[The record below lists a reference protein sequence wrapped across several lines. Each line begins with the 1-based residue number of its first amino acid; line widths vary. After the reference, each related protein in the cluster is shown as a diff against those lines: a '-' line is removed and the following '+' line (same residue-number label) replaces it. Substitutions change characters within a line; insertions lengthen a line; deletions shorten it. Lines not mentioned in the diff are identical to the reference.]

1 MANTKT
7 GLNYFTVDCERYQ
20 DRRIKRL
27 KKDFSCRGIAVYDYI
42 LCEIYRVQGC
52 FLEWDSNTVFDVAE
66 YFGLKENVVQEIVAY
81 CGTVGLFDKELLSRG
96 IITSASIQ
104 QRYIDMCTRAKRR
117 NIIIPDKCKLNMEC
131 TEHVEASKRENE
143 IDYSKTQPHCEPYS
157 LTLDQ
162 EIEELKGDE
171 CWLDQLQ
178 VIHHMEISMLRN
190 RLDDFRV
197 QCLADGKERGHQS
210 LQDAKQHFNSWL
222 RIVNKNKT
230 KDDKDRSTGRNQ
242 RRGNVLSA
250 DEQKTYGDSF

>member
-7 GLNYFTVDCERYQ
+7 GLNYFTVDCDRYQ

-131 TEHVEASKRENE
+131 TEQVEASKRENE
-143 IDYSKTQPHCEPYS
+143 IDYSKTQPHC
-157 LTLDQ
+157 D
-162 EIEELKGDE
+162 
-171 CWLDQLQ
+171 
-178 VIHHMEISMLRN
+178 MEISLLRN